1 MILDNKKNNDE
12 AIQEEKFDQN
22 ENQQEE
28 KLNEEN
34 ESAEKKPAED
44 KKEDESLQNQLIR
57 LQADFDNFRK
67 RTIREKEDIYKY
79 ALEDFSSK
87 LLPVLD
93 NMERAVSSLEKNK
106 IEDEY
111 ANGVKMV
118 LAQLKGVL
126 EKEGLKEI
134 ECENQ
139 EFDPNL
145 HHGVTVEDSDDHKED
160 EIIEVF
166 QKGYKF
172 KEKVIRPA
180 MVKIC
185 KKS

>member
-1 MILDNKKNNDE
+1 
-12 AIQEEKFDQN
+12 
-22 ENQQEE
+22 
-28 KLNEEN
+28 
-34 ESAEKKPAED
+34 
-44 KKEDESLQNQLIR
+44 
-57 LQADFDNFRK
+57 
-67 RTIREKEDIYKY
+67 
-79 ALEDFSSK
+79 
-87 LLPVLD
+87 
-93 NMERAVSSLEKNK
+93 MERAVSSLEKSK